1 MMKSRHFPYTQP
13 TFGTQAN
20 PKPQSFWLR
29 SVYYW
34 WFEYLRRNEAYKKT
48 CLSKGRGKL
57 GNTYDDFG
65 DVFEVDFKTWWQT
78 DQRGAVLFSEPIV
91 KDTLEV
97 INLSDIPLITNKDI
111 IYIKVPLNLS
121 KRFLKAK
128 FHRLLKKLHE
138 GRRGIRQARQSK
150 AKYIVIGQ
158 PNIEALKKTLNVYDY
173 RLENPHLKLWEIGR
187 DLRLSLADNPLRTDS
202 SKIAYDKRNRLSAT
216 VSRYL
221 RKAKRMIENTSN
233 GRFPDIK

>member
-1 MMKSRHFPYTQP
+1 MKSRHFPYQHP
-13 TFGTQAN
+13 TFGTKAN

-48 CLSKGRGKL
+48 CLSKGKGKL
-57 GNTYDDFG
+57 AHLYSDFG
-65 DVFEVDFKTWWQT
+65 DVFKTDFRKWWIT
-78 DQRGAVLFSEPIV
+78 DERGAVLFSEPFV
-91 KDTLEV
+91 EDTFEV
-97 INLSDIPLITNKDI
+97 INVLDAPPTANKDI
-111 IYIKVPLNLS
+111 LYIKVPLTLP

-128 FHRLLKKLHE
+128 FHDLLKKMHE
-138 GRRGIRQARQSK
+138 GKKGIRQARQSK

-158 PNIEALKKTLNVYDY
+158 PNIEALKKTLKVYDY
-173 RLENPHLKLWEIGR
+173 NLENPHLKLWEIGR
-187 DLRLSLADNPLRTDS
+187 DLRLSLTDNPLHTDS
-202 SKIAYDKRNRLSAT
+202 TKVAYDKRNRLSAT

-221 RKAKRMIENTSN
+221 RKAKRMIENTSK

>member
-1 MMKSRHFPYTQP
+1 MKSRHFSYGQP
-13 TFGTQAN
+13 TFGTKAN
-20 PKPQSFWLR
+20 SKPQSFWTK
-29 SVYYW
+29 SVYFW

-48 CLSKGRGKL
+48 CLSKGKGKL
-57 GNTYDDFG
+57 ANLYADFG
-65 DVFEVDFKTWWQT
+65 DVLDIDFRAWWKT

-97 INLSDIPLITNKDI
+97 INLSDIPSITNKDI

-128 FHRLLKKLHE
+128 FYGVLKKLHQ
-138 GRRGIRQARQSK
+138 GKRGIRQARQSK

-158 PNIEALKKTLNVYDY
+158 PNIEALKKTLKVYDY
-173 RLENPHLKLWEIGR
+173 HLENPQLKLWEIGR
-187 DLRLSLADNPLRTDS
+187 DLKLSLADNPLKTDS
-202 SKIAYDKRNRLSAT
+202 PKIAYDKRNRLSAS

-221 RKAKRMIENTSN
+221 RKAKRMIENTSK

>member
-1 MMKSRHFPYTQP
+1 MKSRHFPYQHP

-20 PKPQSFWLR
+20 PKPQSFVLQ

-48 CLSKGRGKL
+48 CHTKGKGKL
-57 GNTYDDFG
+57 ANLYGDFG
-65 DVFEVDFKTWWQT
+65 DVFKADFKTWWMT
-78 DQRGAVLFSEPIV
+78 DERGAVLFSEPLV
-91 KDTLEV
+91 EDTFEV
-97 INLSDIPLITNKDI
+97 VNVSDISSVNKNI
-111 IYIKVPLNLS
+111 LYVKIPLNLP

-128 FHRLLKKLHE
+128 FHELLKKLHE
-138 GRRGIRQARQSK
+138 GKNGIRQARQSK

-158 PNIEALKKTLNVYDY
+158 PNIEALKKTLKVYDY
-173 RLENPHLKLWEIGR
+173 HIENPHLKLWEIGK
-187 DLRLSLADNPLRTDS
+187 DLRLSLADNPLKTDS
-202 SKIAYDKRNRLSAT
+202 SKIAYDKRNRLSAS

-221 RKAKRMIENTSN
+221 RKAKRMIENTSK